1 MKTNE
6 NFNITDD
13 KKNMPTHIWH
23 IWFCPCPTS
32 QSTRQNQKSQIS
44 LRTVWLLC
52 MLTILSLTTICMAQ
66 NSQSLLI
73 DKQVEMFIPR
83 NSADWDRIN
92 EMKMLRNNFPSLA
105 PQYNQQIGQILDW
118 YISAFNPTNPSQDIA
133 RQQQKQAMQVMG
145 QTPPP
150 TQADIAAQQQRQLEG
165 KPPEQTLKEK
175 VMQDMAS
182 LLKEADRK
190 SAELKSTDYYNSPE
204 YLNDQ
209 PNYINAKDFI
219 KEMLD
224 GKRPLSIK
232 DAYYK
237 SESAYGN
244 LLLSYEEYNKLIIS
258 NANFI
263 KQWLKENGYKLTD
276 SEALHYGIQKF
287 MSDTLYIRIDGKL
300 VGHMPYY
307 YDYIDYIA
315 KDDRRNYFVTKTLA
329 TGTGQC
335 HTFPVTYLILAEA
348 LGIDANL
355 AYNPRH
361 SFIRYKNKNNAVMN
375 YETTVDRFL
384 ADAFYLQTLPI
395 MAKAQKN
402 KLYAFSLTKKQVVA
416 TVLYDMAANFAR
428 EHWIAD
434 KIFITECMKI
444 AKPHFPNQEYIN
456 GTESYLNKIIYAE
469 TLNTMAKEKGITDAA
484 DIEKYPDL
492 LKAYTNYYSYMEKVN
507 NLGIQDFPESEELRM
522 MEYADKKGRL
532 QTAKKINSKEKK
544 TLFIK

>member
-1 MKTNE
+1 
-6 NFNITDD
+6 
-13 KKNMPTHIWH
+13 
-23 IWFCPCPTS
+23 
-32 QSTRQNQKSQIS
+32 
-44 LRTVWLLC
+44 
-52 MLTILSLTTICMAQ
+52 
-66 NSQSLLI
+66 
-73 DKQVEMFIPR
+73 
-83 NSADWDRIN
+83 
-92 EMKMLRNNFPSLA
+92 
-105 PQYNQQIGQILDW
+105 
-118 YISAFNPTNPSQDIA
+118 
-133 RQQQKQAMQVMG
+133 
-145 QTPPP
+145 
-150 TQADIAAQQQRQLEG
+150 
-165 KPPEQTLKEK
+165 
-175 VMQDMAS
+175 
-182 LLKEADRK
+182 
-190 SAELKSTDYYNSPE
+190 
-204 YLNDQ
+204 
-209 PNYINAKDFI
+209 
-219 KEMLD
+219 
-224 GKRPLSIK
+224 
-232 DAYYK
+232 
-237 SESAYGN
+237 
-244 LLLSYEEYNKLIIS
+244 
-258 NANFI
+258 
-263 KQWLKENGYKLTD
+263 
-276 SEALHYGIQKF
+276 
-287 MSDTLYIRIDGKL
+287 
-300 VGHMPYY
+300 MPYY

-444 AKPHFPNQEYIN
+444 AKPYFPNQEYIN

>member
-1 MKTNE
+1 
-6 NFNITDD
+6 
-13 KKNMPTHIWH
+13 
-23 IWFCPCPTS
+23 
-32 QSTRQNQKSQIS
+32 
-44 LRTVWLLC
+44 
-52 MLTILSLTTICMAQ
+52 MLTILCCLTTICFAQ

-118 YISAFNPTNPSQDIA
+118 YISAFNLTNPSQDIV
-133 RQQQKQAMQVMG
+133 RQQQKQTMQVMG

-150 TQADIAAQQQRQLEG
+150 TQADIGAQQQRQLEG

-209 PNYINAKDFI
+209 PNYLTAKDFI

-244 LLLSYEEYNKLIIS
+244 LLLSYDEYNKLIIS

-276 SEALHYGIQKF
+276 SEALNYGIQKF

-395 MAKAQKN
+395 MAKAQRN

-444 AKPHFPNQEYIN
+444 AKPYFPNQEYIN